1 MERHGNVHR
10 DRMRGVCWGCLSL
23 IPPPLHPLVGQREP
37 SLKAQC
43 GLFPRLS
50 GNATITDHRPS
61 KTRVALGLQ
70 GDKQPA
76 IPSQCIDPSHNLH
89 YWERKY
95 CQLPTNKHLPI
106 SREGIAFFFQPR
118 KENTALLQTC
128 KKGVGRKDKAG
139 LVFFSFFTLSHL
151 LLCLSP
157 SVSLWPLGAALPL
170 I

>member
-1 MERHGNVHR
+1 MC
-10 DRMRGVCWGCLSL
+10 RGGCLIFPYSL
-23 IPPPLHPLVGQREP
+23 QPGRQNP
-37 SLKAQC
+37 LKAQC
-43 GLFPRLS
+43 GLFLRLS

-61 KTRVALGLQ
+61 KTRVAQGLE

-76 IPSQCIDPSHNLH
+76 IPSQCTDPSHNLH

-106 SREGIAFFFQPR
+106 SREGIAFFSCRR
-118 KENTALLQTC
+118 KN
-128 KKGVGRKDKAG
+128 K
-139 LVFFSFFTLSHL
+139 VFLRPSAKEWEERIRQRSPLSFFLCLVYTLSHL
-151 LLCLSP
+151 LLSVSL